1 MKDHFELNL
10 CLVLGLT
17 IPGLEAGVEVEEAEG
32 VDEEEVEQVT
42 CWQSGIFLLSSIPSH
57 I

>member
-10 CLVLGLT
+10 SPVLGLT

-32 VDEEEVEQVT
+32 VDEEEVEQVI
-42 CWQSGIFLLSSIPSH
+42 CWQSGIFLLSLIASH